1 MKKKNSRNS
10 RNSQYFQFSRI
21 PDQFILAE
29 LWQNFGRIGRSYFRG
44 VTLLFQGAC
53 TKGEGPLRKVP
64 PNRPKPFAH
73 FPSEKKK
80 VTCFRLSRTTQ
91 AELLDAVRQMRTTTR
106 AQKRKREVAADHV
119 CGIPEHLWVTIASK
133 IDPYDDA
140 AFSMTNKLFRRVL
153 AEAKGTTTVAIHVEK
168 ARLLEDPP
176 AYTPSWFRWA
186 YSSPNLRP
194 GGPAGCRDSE
204 EDGNNSIIYQ
214 WDLLRLASFLGSV
227 ESLEWLMKQRIGI
240 YGETRTC
247 EYAALGGSL
256 DALKWLRK
264 KHFAWDKRT
273 CKAAAES
280 GNLGVLQWARANG
293 CHWTVATCS
302 EAAAEGH
309 LEVLKWA
316 RSQNPPCPW
325 DEYTASSAA
334 GEGHFETLK
343 WALSQVRRKF
353 LEEKERKG
361 SPRTFPV

>member
-1 MKKKNSRNS
+1 
-10 RNSQYFQFSRI
+10 
-21 PDQFILAE
+21 
-29 LWQNFGRIGRSYFRG
+29 
-44 VTLLFQGAC
+44 
-53 TKGEGPLRKVP
+53 
-64 PNRPKPFAH
+64 
-73 FPSEKKK
+73 
-80 VTCFRLSRTTQ
+80 
-91 AELLDAVRQMRTTTR
+91 MRRTTR

-176 AYTPSWFRWA
+176 AFTPSWFRWA

-204 EDGNNSIIYQ
+204 EVGNNVVIYQ
-214 WDLLRLASFLGSV
+214 WDLLRLASFLGCV